1 MKSLTTI
8 EKVSRRKKK
17 SHTKRKILVLK
28 EKVSR
33 QKKNSHAERNCLAAK
48 KNSSQQNKENKNSA
62 KNKLKTIVINKTINT
77 VLL

>member
-1 MKSLTTI
+1 M
-8 EKVSRRKKK
+8 
-17 SHTKRKILVLK
+17 LK

-48 KNSSQQNKENKNSA
+48 ENSSQQHKENKILA
-62 KNKLKTIVINKTINT
+62 KNKLKTIVINETINT